1 MSYTIYQTNA
11 EEIIGATDAV
21 IQKTDGANH
30 ELISEFLSTSMVNA
44 QNAAG
49 MAVELNL
56 IRLDEAS
63 GDYFPKF
70 PFASY
75 LVTGNPNQKAAI
87 LRLVLEEYEPY
98 KMFKYRLKITNSA
111 PDSANQIKAIFGLT
125 AHSAEINHTLIS
137 LGTFTNSINVEGA
150 GRFSIVEGSEYE
162 FIEIF
167 ESVIHNAQE
176 AEVKIRARLGEEIC
190 DWIDTEN
197 VFNPIVTAFQRANNA
212 DVDARSPIVNAGNGV
227 ESFLTQ
233 VAGHY
238 AVDLTGAHGINA
250 KILKITTAGHLTV
263 KHKNMCKYLGHVR
276 NACDHGIDIDI
287 GDSWTISEDTGL
299 EYVHIALTTIRSIY
313 DCIHGNHI
321 I

>member
-167 ESVIHNAQE
+167 VNTPLEVAEKRDVKGLYAKARRGEIKNFTGIDSEYQEPQDPEIVIKTVE
-176 AEVKIRARLGEEIC
+176 ISAEDAAEK
-190 DWIDTEN
+190 
-197 VFNPIVTAFQRANNA
+197 IVTYLQ
-212 DVDARSPIVNAGNGV
+212 DNG
-227 ESFLTQ
+227 FLS
-233 VAGHY
+233 GF
-238 AVDLTGAHGINA
+238 DG
-250 KILKITTAGHLTV
+250 
-263 KHKNMCKYLGHVR
+263 
-276 NACDHGIDIDI
+276 
-287 GDSWTISEDTGL
+287 
-299 EYVHIALTTIRSIY
+299 
-313 DCIHGNHI
+313 
-321 I
+321 